1 VTARLRRGGQ
11 PAAATAAA
19 GGVELSSVVKRYGAG
34 AAALDVERLVIPE
47 RSFAVLVG
55 PSGCGKSTTLRVVA
69 GLEQPSNGRV
79 FIDGTDVTD
88 LPPGDRGVGMVFQ
101 DYALYPHM
109 TIEDNIGFG
118 LRLEARHHRRSG
130 PDRGEIARRV
140 TQACD
145 SLDLSALRGR
155 RPAQLSGGERQRVA
169 LARAMVRR
177 PALLLLDEPL
187 SALDAQLRQQAR
199 TELVRVHRELS
210 STMLLVTHDQLEAL
224 SLATHLVV
232 MNGGRIEQAG
242 PPAEV
247 YGHPRNVFVA
257 RFLGSPPMNLATV
270 TAGPDGTGAPGLRV
284 RLRVP
289 WPDGPAQVTL
299 GWRPGDGRLHSD
311 GGAGPGQPG
320 LLAEGVVDILEFT
333 GGEMV
338 VHCVGESGRWA
349 VLTRADAT
357 LPRVGDRIVVQVP
370 AERLHLFS
378 AVSGDRL
385 PLVPG

>member
-1 VTARLRRGGQ
+1 
-11 PAAATAAA
+11 
-19 GGVELSSVVKRYGAG
+19 
-34 AAALDVERLVIPE
+34 
-47 RSFAVLVG
+47 
-55 PSGCGKSTTLRVVA
+55 
-69 GLEQPSNGRV
+69 
-79 FIDGTDVTD
+79 
-88 LPPGDRGVGMVFQ
+88 MVFQ

-130 PDRGEIARRV
+130 LDRDEIARRV
-140 TQACD
+140 TQARD
-145 SLDLSALRGR
+145 SLDLGALRGR

-169 LARAMVRR
+169 LARAIVRR

-199 TELVRVHRELS
+199 AELVRVHRELS
-210 STMLLVTHDQLEAL
+210 STVLLVTHDQLEAL

-232 MNGGRIEQAG
+232 MNDGRVEQAG

-247 YGHPRNVFVA
+247 YNDPRNVFVA

-270 TAGPDGTGAPGLRV
+270 AHGPDGFDAPGLRV

-289 WPDGPAQVTL
+289 WPAGTTQVTL
-299 GWRPGDGRLHSD
+299 GWRPGDGRLQSD
-311 GGAGPGQPG
+311 GSATPAYPG
-320 LLAEGVVDILEFT
+320 LLAEGIVDILEFT

-349 VLTRADAT
+349 VLARSDSA
-357 LPRVGDRIVVQVP
+357 LPRVGDRIQVQVP
-370 AERLHLFS
+370 AERLHLFD
-378 AVSGDRL
+378 AVTGDRL
-385 PLVPG
+385 ALVPA

>member
-1 VTARLRRGGQ
+1 MT
-11 PAAATAAA
+11 PATTA
-19 GGVELSSVVKRYGAG
+19 GGVELSSVVKRYGTG
-34 AAALDVERLVIPE
+34 DAALDVERLSIPE

-55 PSGCGKSTTLRVVA
+55 PSGCGKTTTLRIIA
-69 GLEQPSNGRV
+69 GLEQPTRGRV
-79 FIDGTDVTD
+79 FIDGTDITD
-88 LPPGDRGVGMVFQ
+88 RAPGDRGVGMVFQ

-118 LRLEARHHRRSG
+118 LRLEARHHRASG
-130 PDRGEIARRV
+130 LDRAEIARRV

-145 SLDLSALRGR
+145 SLGISPLRGR

-187 SALDAQLRQQAR
+187 SALDAQLRHQAR
-199 TELVRVHRELS
+199 AELVRVHRELS
-210 STMLLVTHDQLEAL
+210 SIMLLVTHDQLEAL

-247 YGHPRNVFVA
+247 YNEPRNVFVA

-270 TAGPDGTGAPGLRV
+270 TVGPGGTDAPGLRV
-284 RLRVP
+284 RLPVP
-289 WPDGPAQVTL
+289 VPAGPAQVTL
-299 GWRPGDGRLHSD
+299 GWRPGDGRLQTD
-311 GGAGPGQPG
+311 GSAGPAHAG
-320 LLAEGVVDILEFT
+320 LLAEGIVDILEFT
-333 GGEMV
+333 GDGMV

-349 VLTRADAT
+349 VLARADAT
-357 LPRVGDRIVVQVP
+357 LPRVGDRIWVQVP
-370 AERLHLFS
+370 AERLHLFN
-378 AVSGDRL
+378 AVTGDRL
-385 PLVPG
+385 ALVPA